1 MLCLFYGQCEIRKSV
16 TLFQS
21 SHTHAGE
28 HAHEYCEACGQKLPR
43 HDGYGYGGPRK
54 HNRIGI
60 GISIALHLLIVA
72 YYLFHPKD
80 KITIKPPAKEGEM
93 VWVAPLKDKPA
104 PKAKPEP
111 KKTEV
116 AKAAPQPRRESKV
129 VSKTAKPKLETF
141 VPPVQ
146 ATMKPPTPAP
156 EEDMMARVEAA
167 RKRRADANPQPQ
179 AEPQESENDRANR
192 IARANIMGAQ
202 GRNAAG
208 ERDETGGIFSIVNKS
223 GLSADIKFRGWNT
236 NFKRNWSQQ
245 VHVELGTDIDIETA
259 IVRRMIDLIR
269 KEKPGEFQW
278 ESHRL
283 GKVITMNAGKPY
295 QAELEAFLLKEFF
308 PNYRR

>member
-1 MLCLFYGQCEIRKSV
+1 M
-16 TLFQS
+16 FQF
-21 SHTHAGE
+21 SHTHGAD
-28 HAHEYCEACGQKLPR
+28 HSHEYCEACGQRLPPP
-43 HDGYGYGGPRK
+43 GSYGYGSYGGPSRHK
-54 HNRIGI
+54 RIGI
-60 GISIALHLLIVA
+60 GISIALHLLIVL
-72 YYLFHPKD
+72 YYLFSPQD
-80 KITIKPPAKEGEM
+80 KISLKPPAKEGEM

-116 AKAAPQPRRESKV
+116 AKAQPQPRRESKAV
-129 VSKTAKPKLETF
+129 AKKAAPPKLETY

-146 ATMKPPTPAP
+146 ATMKPPPTPAV

-167 RKRRADANPQPQ
+167 RKRRADANPQPAQ
-179 AEPQESENDRANR
+179 EPQESEADRANR
-192 IARANIMGAQ
+192 IARANIMGAM

-208 ERDETGGIFSIVNKS
+208 EREDTGGIFSIINKT

-236 NFKRNWSQQ
+236 NFKRQWSQQ
-245 VHVELGTDIDIETA
+245 VHVELGADPDIETA
-259 IVRRMIDLIR
+259 IVRRMIELIR

-283 GKVITMNAGKPY
+283 GKVITMNAAKPY

>member
-1 MLCLFYGQCEIRKSV
+1 M
-16 TLFQS
+16 FQS
-21 SHTHAGE
+21 SHTHDAGE
-28 HAHEYCEACGQKLPR
+28 HAHEYCEACGQKLPPPGA
-43 HDGYGYGGPRK
+43 HAYGYGYDDEKQRK
-54 HNRIGI
+54 SKRIGI

-80 KITIKPPAKEGEM
+80 KMPIKPPAKEGEM
-93 VWVAPLKDKPA
+93 VWIAPVKSKPA

-111 KKTEV
+111 PKKTEV
-116 AKAAPQPRRESKV
+116 AKAPPQPRRDAKAVAKV
-129 VSKTAKPKLETF
+129 QPPKLETY

-156 EEDMMARVEAA
+156 EEDMMARVNAA
-167 RKRRADANPQPQ
+167 RQRRADANPQPQ

-236 NFKRNWSQQ
+236 NFKRQWSQQ

-283 GKVITMNAGKPY
+283 GKVITMNAGKQY
-295 QAELEAFLLKEFF
+295 QGELEAFLLKEFF